1 VQRRHS
7 IRLQSGTIKTAI
19 LNKISVRHSSKV
31 VRHQLDIINMKTTE
45 RHHLKENELRNFAV
59 QAGQTMAERRK
70 ETTGLIVAALVIAA
84 LGIAY
89 FGWREHVQTKAHG
102 LLAQAMAVQ
111 DARVGPP
118 PAPGT
123 PAGGLY
129 FPTERER
136 SQAALTKFK
145 TAADAYPS
153 TDAGVYARYQEG
165 ATSLALGSTPGAIT
179 AYEQVIKE
187 SGDNFY
193 GQMARLGLAEAQVR
207 AGQYDPAINTF
218 KELAQRKDGPL
229 PVDGI
234 LMQLGRT
241 YLEAGKRADAQQTF
255 NRVVEEYPES
265 PYTGEARKEIETLK
279 KTSTT

>member
-1 VQRRHS
+1 
-7 IRLQSGTIKTAI
+7 
-19 LNKISVRHSSKV
+19 
-31 VRHQLDIINMKTTE
+31 MKTKE

-70 ETTGLIVAALVIAA
+70 ETTTLIVAALVIAA

-102 LLAQAMAVQ
+102 LLAEAMAVQ

-145 TAADAYPS
+145 IAADAYPS

-179 AYEQVIKE
+179 AYEQVIRQ
-187 SGDNFY
+187 SGDDFY

-241 YLEAGKRADAQQTF
+241 YLEAGKRTDAQQTF
-255 NRVVEEYPES
+255 NRLVEEYPES
-265 PYTGEARKEIETLK
+265 PFTGDARKEIETLK
-279 KTSTT
+279 KAPTT